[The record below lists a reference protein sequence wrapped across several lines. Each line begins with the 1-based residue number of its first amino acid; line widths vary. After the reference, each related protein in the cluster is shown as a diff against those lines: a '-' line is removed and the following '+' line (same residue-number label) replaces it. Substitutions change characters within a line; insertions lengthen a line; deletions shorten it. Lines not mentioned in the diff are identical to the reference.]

1 MLMWGRPHPALK
13 IHISAVTKA
22 VLEEFGCFELELRGD
37 VEMKVS
43 AHRPNPPQLGTTQL
57 AMGYP
62 LYPNP
67 SGATGSLPTPQSHWG
82 IGNPWALIPVGQWE
96 PFGPRSQRGNGN
108 PLDPNPNPHPNEA
121 LGTPAPQTQLGNG
134 NPLGPDPSGAMGTL
148 WTLTPIPMGQWEPF
162 GP

>member
-43 AHRPNPPQLGTTQL
+43 AHRPNPPQLGTTQW

-67 SGATGSLPTPQSHWG
+67 SGAMGSLPTPQSHWG
-82 IGNPWALIPVGQWE
+82 IGNPWAPIPAGQWE
-96 PFGPRSQRGNGN
+96 PFGP
-108 PLDPNPNPHPNEA
+108 
-121 LGTPAPQTQLGNG
+121 
-134 NPLGPDPSGAMGTL
+134 
-148 WTLTPIPMGQWEPF
+148 
-162 GP
+162 